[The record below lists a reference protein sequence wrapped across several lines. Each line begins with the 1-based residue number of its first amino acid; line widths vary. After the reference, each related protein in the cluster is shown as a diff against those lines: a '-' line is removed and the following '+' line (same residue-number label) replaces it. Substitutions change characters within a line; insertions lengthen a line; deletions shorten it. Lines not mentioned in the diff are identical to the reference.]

1 MCIFLL
7 LYYRKHSKFQ
17 CIGSGSVRS
26 ETFLLTGSESKKQ
39 NINQKLQTKVSAHI
53 AKILT
58 ARKRDFIKISL
69 FLNISTSFSIKKKKK
84 RTKIKKFLFWK
95 KIVNLE
101 KMFMTWIRLWIQC
114 GSILFQCG
122 SGSKLNG
129 SWALRNC
136 KQRGKRYL
144 FNSLIPNI
152 LLKNRLR
159 KMLG

>member
-1 MCIFLL
+1 M

-69 FLNISTSFSIKKKKK
+69 FLNISTSFSIKKRKKEQK
-84 RTKIKKFLFWK
+84 
-95 KIVNLE
+95 
-101 KMFMTWIRLWIQC
+101 
-114 GSILFQCG
+114 
-122 SGSKLNG
+122 
-129 SWALRNC
+129 
-136 KQRGKRYL
+136 
-144 FNSLIPNI
+144 
-152 LLKNRLR
+152 LKNSYSE
-159 KMLG
+159 KK